1 MFHWTICGLY
11 IYIKITKNNYSIMGG
26 LYMNEV
32 SLVQL
37 IGLYLRVIELCV
49 NVVCIVDF
57 VELENIFFL

>member
-1 MFHWTICGLY
+1 
-11 IYIKITKNNYSIMGG
+11 
-26 LYMNEV
+26 MNEV